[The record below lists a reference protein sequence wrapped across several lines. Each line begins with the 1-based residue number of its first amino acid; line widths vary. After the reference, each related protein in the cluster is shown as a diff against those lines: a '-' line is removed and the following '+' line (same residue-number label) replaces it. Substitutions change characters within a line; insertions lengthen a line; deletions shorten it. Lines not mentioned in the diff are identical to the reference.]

1 MMTDNNPDQSA
12 ADRMRSQAQKVTSD
26 LQQMGSIAGDVVQE
40 NLGQIRDTASEYVER
55 QRDEVHR
62 VEQTLESYIK
72 DRPFK
77 SILVAAG
84 VGLFVGR
91 FWRRP

>member
-1 MMTDNNPDQSA
+1 MMTENTSDQHA
-12 ADRMRSQAQKVTSD
+12 ADRMRSQARKVTTD
-26 LQQMGSIAGDVVQE
+26 LQEMGSIAGEVVQE
-40 NLGQIRDTASEYVER
+40 NLGQIRDSASEYFER

-72 DRPFK
+72 DRPYQ
-77 SILVAAG
+77 SILIAAG

-91 FWRRP
+91 FWPRR

>member
-26 LQQMGSIAGDVVQE
+26 IQAMGSIAGDVVHE
-40 NLGQIRDTASEYVER
+40 NLGQIRDTASEYFER

-72 DRPFK
+72 DRPYQ
-77 SILVAAG
+77 SVLIAAG
-84 VGLFVGR
+84 VGLFLGR
-91 FWRRP
+91 FWPRR

>member
-1 MMTDNNPDQSA
+1 MTIENNPDQSA

-26 LQQMGSIAGDVVQE
+26 LQEMGSIAGDVVHE
-40 NLGQIRDTASEYVER
+40 NLGQIRDTASEYFER
-55 QRDEVHR
+55 QRDEVQR

-72 DRPFK
+72 DRPFQ
-77 SILVAAG
+77 SIIIAAG

-91 FWRRP
+91 LWSRR